1 MKIAQCGCYR
11 CDVELGL
18 FFLEPSSLSQMCV
31 ELTSTNELHDEED
44 LELGLEDVVHSHQER
59 VMRFHENL
67 LFKKC
72 ALQQVV
78 VEQLIFSERLHSVI
92 YGRSFL
98 LN

>member
-1 MKIAQCGCYR
+1 
-11 CDVELGL
+11 
-18 FFLEPSSLSQMCV
+18 
-31 ELTSTNELHDEED
+31 
-44 LELGLEDVVHSHQER
+44 